1 MKSNSEEKWQK
12 SGCPKM
18 KHEMVQQWR
27 KVAVQN
33 ENKSGCPKMES
44 KEKWLSKNEKHFKL
58 NNLPAWYVS
67 IAIRLIQP
75 AKCQLGAV
83 YV

>member
-1 MKSNSEEKWQK
+1 MKSTKLKAEKVAVQKWKAIQKK
-12 SGCPKM
+12 SGCPKWTV
-18 KHEMVQQWR
+18 E

-33 ENKSGCPKMES
+33 EKQ
-44 KEKWLSKNEKHFKL
+44 FKL

-67 IAIRLIQP
+67 IAIWLIQP